1 MSSNWNAKLIS
12 IVLVSITLGI
22 SGCST
27 ATSKL
32 KARNKINNPNSRV
45 FFAKYDEVEAA
56 LKLALIKY
64 PQRVDNSDAGIL
76 ETDFLRGDARF
87 VPAHAPET
95 RYSNGYKYKILV
107 RVIRGRAEK
116 PATKV
121 LVTKQVELA
130 RDFFAPPEQAT
141 SDGLE
146 ESAIL
151 YRIGRE
157 ITIARALAKAGET
170 PAAPTVSQSH

>member
-1 MSSNWNAKLIS
+1 MNFIYLNRLTLRAALLLS
-12 IVLVSITLGI
+12 IGAGAA
-22 SGCST
+22 GCST

-32 KARNKINNPNSRV
+32 QARNKINAPNARV
-45 FFAKYDEVEAA
+45 YYAKFDEVESA
-56 LKLALIKY
+56 LKKAMIKY
-64 PQRVDNSDAGIL
+64 PQRIDNSDAGIL
-76 ETDFLRGDARF
+76 ETDYLRGDARF
-87 VPAHAPET
+87 VPAHAPDT
-95 RYSNGYKYKILV
+95 HFSNGYKYKILV

-146 ESAIL
+146 EAAIL

-157 ITIARALAKAGET
+157 ITIARALAKVSTT
-170 PAAPTVSQSH
+170 PDSQSQ